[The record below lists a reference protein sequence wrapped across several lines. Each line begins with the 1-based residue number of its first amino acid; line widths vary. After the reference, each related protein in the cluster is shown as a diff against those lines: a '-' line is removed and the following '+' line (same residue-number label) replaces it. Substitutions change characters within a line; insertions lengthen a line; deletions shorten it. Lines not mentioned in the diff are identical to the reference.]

1 MTLWKRKN
9 YKDKKKWMCVP
20 RAGVEKRFSTK
31 EQESIWGDGSTVSGA
46 AECGGG
52 GDATECQNSE
62 KDEFYWM

>member
-1 MTLWKRKN
+1 M
-9 YKDKKKWMCVP
+9 DVCSQ
-20 RAGVEKRFSTK
+20 AGVEKRFSTK